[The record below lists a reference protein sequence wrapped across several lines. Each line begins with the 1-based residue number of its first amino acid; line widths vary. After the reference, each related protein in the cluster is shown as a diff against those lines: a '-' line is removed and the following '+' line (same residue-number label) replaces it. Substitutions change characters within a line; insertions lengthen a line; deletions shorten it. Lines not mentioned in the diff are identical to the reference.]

1 VPRLVDD
8 HAEISAYRELIVNA
22 MGSDRGVWEGASPSR
37 GDFGEGWP
45 EGRLVV
51 LVHSEADELVGME
64 QSEIM
69 WKAFEEQSF
78 GEEKGSPRRRKLV
91 KLTGLEHD
99 EVWED
104 GREFAGIIAQTVD
117 EIVGEEEK
125 KN

>member
-1 VPRLVDD
+1 
-8 HAEISAYRELIVNA
+8 
-22 MGSDRGVWEGASPSR
+22 
-37 GDFGEGWP
+37 
-45 EGRLVV
+45 
-51 LVHSEADELVGME
+51 ME

-69 WKAFEEQSF
+69 WKAFEEQGF
-78 GEEKGSPRRRKLV
+78 GEEKGSPRRRKFV
-91 KLTGLEHD
+91 KLTGLKHD

>member
-1 VPRLVDD
+1 M
-8 HAEISAYRELIVNA
+8 
-22 MGSDRGVWEGASPSR
+22 MGDLEE
-37 GDFGEGWP
+37 DGWR

-69 WKAFEEQSF
+69 WEGF
-78 GEEKGSPRRRKLV
+78 GEQGFNEELGSQRRRKFV
-91 KLTGLEHD
+91 RLTGLKHD

-104 GREFAGIIAQTVD
+104 GREFAGIIAQTID

-125 KN
+125 